1 MSNTLSG
8 LTAVKVLDD
17 RANLH
22 EAEKYLFK
30 QPANEVSYQSWPS
43 TASSDSQCSFTVNPP
58 GGMNAI
64 TSRFVLLTM
73 QVTAEMEM
81 VSYNNQGVAAYS
93 DPRAL
98 LCGYG
103 ANGNSNAICLRQFP
117 LASIMQSVRMTLNTI
132 SETTEPHRY
141 IHALSRYDLD
151 ENRRAYEMSS
161 SPSQPDYYQRYNDSG
176 NQELYPV
183 NGVAVPGAAI
193 GGTAGLELGNGRSPF
208 SAYGENS
215 SEPSRGS
222 YRVKEAT
229 YANDKATVTWE
240 ITEPVF
246 LSPLTGG
253 RYGGMGLSQINAM
266 SFEFSWDSKRQR
278 IFSVDQARIQSA
290 GNHTRRLNILDV
302 HLNSTS
308 KNRLS
313 FVYLTPQPDITLPQT
328 LNYDYHRYEH
338 HKTDIGEHHGVNA
351 ALATPATLSK
361 KEYMNSFTLNCI
373 PARMY
378 VWIRK
383 KEGDRTEYDTDTF
396 GRIEAQSLNM
406 TMGNTH
412 LLNSAS
418 EQDLWRMSVDN
429 GLKMSFPEWHDY
441 CGSVLCIDFGRNV
454 GLPPNQCVGMT
465 THTQIQFDITWSAL
479 NPVEQGYELNTL
491 SVLPG
496 VIEVQNGI
504 INRRHGVFAANV

>member
-30 QPANEVSYQSWPS
+30 QPANEVSYQSWS
-43 TASSDSQCSFTVNPP
+43 ATSSSDSQCSFTVNPP

-73 QVTAEMEM
+73 QVTTEMEM
-81 VSYNNQGVAAYS
+81 VTYNNNGVAAYS
-93 DPRAL
+93 DPSAL
-98 LCGYG
+98 VCGYPPY
-103 ANGNSNAICLRQFP
+103 GNSNAVCLRQFP

-132 SETTEPHRY
+132 TETTEPHRY
-141 IHALSRYDLD
+141 IHALGRYDLD
-151 ENRRAYEMSS
+151 ENRRSYEMSS
-161 SPSQPDYYQRYNDSG
+161 SPSQPDYYQRYNDSD
-176 NQELYPV
+176 NLELYPV
-183 NGVAVPGAAI
+183 NGVAVPGGPIANS
-193 GGTAGLELGNGRSPF
+193 AGLALGHGRSPF
-208 SAYGENS
+208 AAYGNNT

-222 YRVKEAT
+222 YRIKSAT
-229 YANDKATVTWE
+229 YVNNKATITWE

-253 RYGGMGLSQINAM
+253 RYSGMGLSQINAM
-266 SFEFSWDSKRQR
+266 SFEFSWDSKRER
-278 IFSVDQARIQSA
+278 IFSVDQARIQA
-290 GNHTRRLNILDV
+290 DGGNNTRRINILGV

-308 KNRLS
+308 NNRLS
-313 FVYLTPQPDITLPQT
+313 FVYLTPQPDVVLPQT

-338 HKTDIGEHHGVNA
+338 HSTDIAGAQN
-351 ALATPATLSK
+351 PATANGK
-361 KEYMNSFTLNCI
+361 KDYMNNFTLNCI

-383 KEGDRTEYDTDTF
+383 KEGDRTQYDTDAF
-396 GRIEAQSLNM
+396 ARIEAINM
-406 TMGNTH
+406 TMGNTN

-429 GLKMSFPEWHDY
+429 GLKMSFSEWHDY
-441 CGSVLCIDFGRNV
+441 CGSVLVNSSSISHGAHSTPPHRN
-454 GLPPNQCVGMT
+454 MR
-465 THTQIQFDITWSAL
+465 S
-479 NPVEQGYELNTL
+479 TL
-491 SVLPG
+491 SVYYPVSSRSKTVSSARAL
-496 VIEVQNGI
+496 VWFL
-504 INRRHGVFAANV
+504 RTT